1 MIELVIDNRESIKN
15 SVAERIE
22 NTKFENLL
30 LGDYIFRIDNVDF
43 IIIER
48 KTIAD
53 YAASISDGRN
63 REQKKRLLEHFPKN
77 RIIYLVEGSLNQDN
91 KSYKYNKINADTI
104 ISSII
109 NTILRDEIQVFHTSD
124 KDETLFL
131 LNSIYTKL
139 VKQGKTF
146 LEDKGSYDMDLVNTN
161 KQKKNANI
169 TPNIVFQMMLNCI
182 PGVSNKVS
190 SRLSTKF
197 SNMKELIDKL
207 FEFNTK
213 DEMEKYIINLK
224 MDDGEKGR
232 KISKNISKNIVEFLN
247 IL

>member
-146 LEDKGSYDMDLVNTN
+146 LEDKGSYDMDLVNTR
-161 KQKKNANI
+161 I
-169 TPNIVFQMMLNCI
+169 
-182 PGVSNKVS
+182 
-190 SRLSTKF
+190 
-197 SNMKELIDKL
+197 
-207 FEFNTK
+207 
-213 DEMEKYIINLK
+213 
-224 MDDGEKGR
+224 
-232 KISKNISKNIVEFLN
+232 
-247 IL
+247 